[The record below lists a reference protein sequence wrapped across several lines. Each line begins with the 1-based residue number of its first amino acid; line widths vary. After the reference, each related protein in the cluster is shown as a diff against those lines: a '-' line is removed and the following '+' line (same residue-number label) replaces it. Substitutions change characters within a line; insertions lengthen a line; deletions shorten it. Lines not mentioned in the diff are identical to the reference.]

1 MSARKKPSRRKS
13 PRRSHGGSL
22 TLKLWLAGVFLVG
35 FVLVS
40 LILLGELRSR
50 YLSPTVPPPSPSAGA
65 PATPPQVTEGTR
77 WEEIRRRLE
86 SAGWRGERFDA
97 EPGAAS
103 WEYRVARPI
112 PPSTELAAMAESLCR
127 LPGVEAELL
136 PGRGLRILHG
146 DHQQGAILFQPP
158 APPAQPGRSARV
170 AIIVD
175 DLGRDVATLRQFL
188 GVKVPL
194 TLAILPNETHAR
206 ESARLAHETGHEVLI
221 HIPMEPQGY
230 PAVNPGHDA
239 LFVAASADELRQRF
253 QGYLTAVP
261 FAVGGN
267 NHMGS
272 RFTEDPAGMAVV
284 LGQMRE
290 AGLFFVD
297 SRTTGASVA
306 FELARRAGIPVA
318 QRDMFLDNVQDA
330 GLIGGEIRKL
340 IRMARQHGSAIG
352 ICHPHPATLTALR
365 QALPELRA
373 AGIEVVPVSQL
384 VAVPTAPQ

>member
-13 PRRSHGGSL
+13 PRRSHGGL

-40 LILLGELRSR
+40 LFLLGELRSR
-50 YLSPTVPPPSPSAGA
+50 YLPPTAPPSSISAGS
-65 PATPPQVTEGTR
+65 PVSPPELTERSG
-77 WEEIRRRLE
+77 WEAIRRRLE
-86 SAGWRGERFDA
+86 SAGWHGERFDA

-103 WEYRVARPI
+103 WEYRVARSLPKA
-112 PPSTELAAMAESLCR
+112 TELAEMAAALRR
-127 LPGVEAELL
+127 LPGVEAQVL
-136 PGRGLRILHG
+136 PERGLRIFHG
-146 DHQQGAILFQPP
+146 DQQQGTVLFQPS
-158 APPAQPGRSARV
+158 PPVQPGKRARV

-194 TLAILPNETHAR
+194 TLAILPNEAHAR
-206 ESARLAHETGHEVLI
+206 ESARVAHEEGREVLI

-239 LFVAASADELRQRF
+239 LFVAASADELRLRF
-253 QGYLTAVP
+253 QGYLAEVP
-261 FAVGGN
+261 YAVGGN

-272 RFTEDPAGMAVV
+272 KFTEDLAGMAVV

-290 AGLFFVD
+290 EGLFFVD

-318 QRDMFLDNVQDA
+318 RRDIFLDNVQDA

-340 IRMARQHGSAIG
+340 IRIARQHGSAIG
-352 ICHPHPATLTALR
+352 ICHPHPATLAALR
-365 QALPELRA
+365 RALPELRA
-373 AGIEVVPVSQL
+373 AGLEVVPVSQL
-384 VAVPTAPQ
+384 VAVPAGPQ